1 MKKIIR
7 IIFKPFVLIAQG
19 FNFIMKLITSGFYF
33 YFSCIFHFLN
43 KIFKNKYYG
52 IENFFRRRQNDPDLF
67 SLILIYTFSILVIIG
82 LIYVPNQK
90 TVTLSGTNIY
100 GDTSSNS
107 VQEKNDSSGGSK
119 IGNLYQKYGM
129 MSIKDINFKELKATN
144 PDVKLWIMVDGTNI
158 NYPVV
163 QTNDNDYY
171 LKHNIL
177 KRYSTDGWVF
187 LDYRNNMN
195 NDRNTIFYGHNLLNK
210 TAFGSISK
218 MFSNNYL
225 NKSNHQIYV
234 IDENN
239 IYVYKVF
246 SVYYSKPI
254 TDYLQVEFYDDEYLN
269 FLNNLKSKSK
279 YNFNEE
285 LSVNDKIIT
294 LSTCTDDNSGRKVVH
309 AKQIRVQA
317 R

>member
-1 MKKIIR
+1 MRKIIR
-7 IIFKPFVLIAQG
+7 IIFKPFSLIGHG

-33 YFSCIFHFLN
+33 YFSCLFHLIN
-43 KIFKNKYYG
+43 KVVKNKLYG

-67 SLILIYTFSILVIIG
+67 ALILIYTFSILVIIG

-90 TVTLSGTNIY
+90 TVTLRGTNIY
-100 GDTSSNS
+100 GDTSSEA
-107 VQEKNDSSGGSK
+107 VQDRQESSSSK
-119 IGNLYQKYGM
+119 VGNLYQKYGM
-129 MSIKDINFKELKATN
+129 TDIRDINFNELRETN

-163 QTNDNDYY
+163 QTNNNDYY

-177 KRYSTDGWVF
+177 KRYSTDGRIY

-218 MFSNNYL
+218 MFTKNYL
-225 NKSNHQIYV
+225 NKSNHEIYV
-234 IDENN
+234 IDEKN

-246 SVYYSKPI
+246 SVYYSKPV
-254 TDYLQVEFYDDEYLN
+254 TDYLQIEFYNEEYLN
-269 FLNNLKSKSK
+269 FLNGLKSKSK
-279 YNFNEE
+279 FNFNES
-285 LSVNDKIIT
+285 LSVEDKIIT

>member
-7 IIFKPFVLIAQG
+7 IILKPFALIAQG

-33 YFSCIFHFLN
+33 YFSCIFHLIN
-43 KIFKNKYYG
+43 KIFKNKLFG

-107 VQEKNDSSGGSK
+107 VQEKNDASTSK

-129 MSIKDINFKELKATN
+129 MSLKDINFDELKATN
-144 PDVKLWIMVDGTNI
+144 PDVVLWIMVDGTNI

-163 QTNDNDYY
+163 QTNNNDYY

-177 KRYSTDGWVF
+177 KRYSTDGWIF
-187 LDYRNNMN
+187 LDYRNNLN

-218 MFSNNYL
+218 MFGKNYYNN
-225 NKSNHQIYV
+225 SNHEIYV

-246 SVYYSKPI
+246 SIYYSKPI

-269 FLNNLKSKSK
+269 FLNGLKAKSKF
-279 YNFNEE
+279 NFGEE
-285 LSVNDKIIT
+285 LNVNDKIIT

-309 AKQIRVQA
+309 AKQVRVQP